1 MSEVYNYQEK
11 FTWKTDQLDSR
22 GAFAEPLTIADIQ
35 GGVTS
40 GMENTAINKFNEA
53 LGKTGHWYRVNSVT
67 TTITKLTSRLDW
79 LPPSMW
85 LQYGAWGRI
94 WTIEGVTEVNF
105 ETDIKNPN
113 VGLSPQTLTEILK
126 ELLQAL
132 ILAIVSNPKLFLEF
146 LIVIAFIIL
155 TAELH
160 HSGGIVGLIGGQGI
174 TGQILGAVI
183 LLSAIGIGLYLL
195 LGTKTGRQAGR
206 RIVSY
211 IPERRPSAPRK
222 RRRKR

>member
-11 FTWKTDQLDSR
+11 FTWKSDQFDNR

-183 LLSAIGIGLYLL
+183 LLSAIGIGVYLL

-211 IPERRPSAPRK
+211 IPERRPPRKK
-222 RRRKR
+222 RRR